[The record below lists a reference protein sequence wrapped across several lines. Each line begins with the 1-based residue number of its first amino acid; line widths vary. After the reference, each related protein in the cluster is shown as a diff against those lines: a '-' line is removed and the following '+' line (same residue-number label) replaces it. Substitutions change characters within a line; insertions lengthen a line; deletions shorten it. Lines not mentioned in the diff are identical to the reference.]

1 MPYIK
6 KEDRKKFKIKTSNIE
21 SNTHI
26 DLVKSVGRRIE
37 NAGDFNYFV
46 SMLCK
51 EYIEKHGKRY
61 QYMNDLMGALEGIK
75 LELYRKI
82 ISNYEDEK
90 ISENGGVY

>member
-6 KEDRKKFKIKTSNIE
+6 QEDRRKFRIKSLKIEPNK
-21 SNTHI
+21 HV
-26 DLVKSVGRRIE
+26 DLVKSVGSKIE

-75 LELYRKI
+75 LELYREMI
-82 ISNYEDEK
+82 GPYENEK
-90 ISENGGVY
+90 ITENGGVY